1 MKDTVTIRLLH
12 LGMNVVARITKFG
25 NLLGEQL
32 DAIDRVAKDNALID
46 FKLGKERIEA
56 VNLLSLFD
64 VRIKL
69 RDTSEGE
76 FVHEVDTVWVWNKL
90 LAKLLDSNGKGGAK
104 ETNLVLLVAHFDN
117 LLKDRLE
124 FG

>member
-1 MKDTVTIRLLH
+1 
-12 LGMNVVARITKFG
+12 MNVVARVTKFG

-32 DAIDRVAKDNALID
+32 NAIDRVAKDNALID

-56 VNLLSLFD
+56 VHLLSFFD

-90 LAKLLDSNGKGGAK
+90 LAKLLDSDRKGSAK
-104 ETNLVLLVAHFDN
+104 ETNLVLLVAHVDN
-117 LLKDRLE
+117 LFEDGLE